1 MEDLYQIGIDMGG
14 TFTDI
19 VVINQNGDM
28 WTDKA
33 DTTPKDL
40 IDGLIACL
48 ENVSEQM
55 GISSQSLLRQCSRF
69 VHGTT
74 IVTNSIAEL
83 KGAKVGVLVTKGFRD
98 TLRIA
103 RSNRTDARDHHK
115 QLNVPDIVDR
125 QSIFEIEE
133 RIDKNGNVVVKI
145 NPQQVEQVVKE
156 LVEQQNVE
164 AISVCLLWS
173 FLNPVHEQQI
183 KEIIESKYPSIY
195 VTISSDI
202 YPVMREYE
210 RMVTTTLNA
219 FTGPKVVRYVDK
231 VQRTLEEQGLKSP
244 VVFVQS
250 FGGSLSADEVRA
262 APISL
267 VDSGPVGGVLGANLL
282 GETLGIKNMITGDM
296 GGTSYDCSII
306 RDNQFTKTQRVYL
319 REFLTGLS
327 KIDVT
332 AIGSGGGSIAWI
344 DSRGVPQVG
353 PHSAS
358 ADPGPVCYGR
368 GGDQPTVTDA
378 NLLLG
383 FIDPDYFL
391 GGRRK
396 LDKNQTEAVFQKKLA
411 SRLGTST
418 IEAAASVYQ
427 LVIASMSNAV
437 REQSV
442 ERGNDP
448 SEFTYVA
455 YGGAL
460 PLFAADICREI
471 GIRKAVIPSNSAVFS
486 AQGLLAG
493 DDVRNLIRSCFWK
506 PGQEVDH
513 INKTLEEMEDQIK
526 ASLVASGFKDGEYE
540 IQRTGDFKFEGQN
553 FEISVPIPSGKI
565 TTEIIEN
572 IANNFA
578 PLYEAEYGPGTAWVH
593 SPVNMF
599 TVRVTGI
606 GHVEKYQQKNLTS
619 SAVDAEL
626 AQKGIRKVYLP
637 MERKW
642 DAIPVYDD
650 QKITPDTVINGPA
663 IIERTQTTIF
673 VPKDVKATMDPYR
686 NYLLDLFIETKKGD
700 LIYASDRTSVIR

>member
-1 MEDLYQIGIDMGG
+1 MADLYQIGIDMGG

-19 VVINQNGDM
+19 VVINQKGEM

-33 DTTPKDL
+33 DTTPKNL
-40 IDGLIACL
+40 IEGLVASI

-55 GISSQSLLRQCSRF
+55 GISNTSLLNQCSRF

-83 KGAKVGVLVTKGFRD
+83 KGAKVGLLVTKGFRD

-103 RSNRTDARDHHK
+103 RSPRIDDRDHHK
-115 QLNVPDIVDR
+115 QLNIPDIVDR
-125 QSIFEIEE
+125 KSIFEIDE
-133 RIDKNGNVVVKI
+133 RIDKNGNVVVNI
-145 NPQQVEQVVKE
+145 NSQQVEDVVKE
-156 LVEQQNVE
+156 LVEEQNVE
-164 AISVCLLWS
+164 AIAVCFLWS
-173 FLNPVHEQQI
+173 FLNAEHEQQI
-183 KEIIESKYPSIY
+183 KQIIESKYPSIY
-195 VTISSDI
+195 VTISSDL

-219 FTGPKVVRYVDK
+219 FTGPKVVRYVDQ
-231 VQRTLEEQGLKSP
+231 VQKTLDEQGLKSP
-244 VVFVQS
+244 VVFIQS

-267 VDSGPVGGVLGANLL
+267 VDSGPVGGVLGTNHL

-306 RDNQFTKTQRVYL
+306 VDNKFTKTQRVYL

-332 AIGSGGGSIAWI
+332 AIGSGGGSIAWL
-344 DSRGVPQVG
+344 DSRGIPQVG

-358 ADPGPVCYGR
+358 SDPGPVCYGR

-378 NLLLG
+378 NVLLG

-396 LDKNQTEAVFQKKLA
+396 LDKGRAEAVYHEKLA
-411 SRLGTST
+411 SKLDMST

-427 LVIASMSNAV
+427 LIVASMSNAV
-437 REQSV
+437 RGQSV

-448 SEFTYVA
+448 NEFTYVA

-460 PLFAADICREI
+460 PVFAAEICREI
-471 GIRKAVIPSNSAVFS
+471 GIRKAVIPSTSAVFS

-493 DDVRNLIRSCFWK
+493 DDVRNLVKSCFWK

-513 INKTLEEMEDQIK
+513 INKTIEEMEEQIK
-526 ASLVASGFKDGEYE
+526 VSLSASGFKEGEYE
-540 IQRTGDFKFEGQN
+540 IQRTGDFKFEGQI
-553 FEISVPIPSGKI
+553 FELPVPIPSGKI
-565 TTEIIEN
+565 TKEIIEE

-578 PLYEAEYGPGTAWVH
+578 PLYEAEYGPGTAWAY
-593 SPVNMF
+593 SPVNLF
-599 TVRVTGI
+599 TIRVTGI
-606 GHVEKYQQKNLTS
+606 GHVEKFQQKDFAS
-619 SAVDAEL
+619 EPIIAEA
-626 AQKGIRKVYLP
+626 AQKGVRKVYLP
-637 MERKW
+637 MEHVW
-642 DAIPVYDD
+642 ENIPVYDD
-650 QKITPDTVINGPA
+650 QKITPGSEFAGPA

-673 VPKDVKATMDPYR
+673 IPNGVKATMDSYR
-686 NYLLDLFIETKKGD
+686 NYLLDL
-700 LIYASDRTSVIR
+700 